1 MESKKRDYQ
10 THKASAGAGY
20 GPQNN
25 SIGVGHV
32 LPLEVI
38 DKCTN
43 RKITILMKNHTEFF
57 GTLTG
62 FDDSTMT
69 MILQEVKEFKYN
81 GKERE
86 LVKEMPS
93 ILLNGAHICLMI
105 PGDDEIGPKAVAVD
119 S

>member
-10 THKASAGAGY
+10 AHKRGGAGNNY
-20 GPQNN
+20 GPQTS

-62 FDDSTMT
+62 FDDTTMT
-69 MILQEVKEFKYN
+69 MILHEVKEFKFN
-81 GKERE
+81 GKERQ
-86 LVKEMPS
+86 LIKEMPS

-105 PGDDEIGPKAVAVD
+105 PGDDEIGPKAKD
-119 S
+119 

>member
-1 MESKKRDYQ
+1 MDSKKRDYQ
-10 THKASAGAGY
+10 QAHGKKAGGSTGY
-20 GPQNN
+20 GPQSN

-43 RKITILMKNHTEFF
+43 RKLTILMKNHSEYF

-69 MILQEVKEFKYN
+69 MILHEVKEFKYD
-81 GKERE
+81 G
-86 LVKEMPS
+86 
-93 ILLNGAHICLMI
+93 
-105 PGDDEIGPKAVAVD
+105 
-119 S
+119 

>member
-10 THKASAGAGY
+10 THKSGPGNNNY
-20 GPQNN
+20 GPQSS

-69 MILQEVKEFKYN
+69 MIL
-81 GKERE
+81 
-86 LVKEMPS
+86 
-93 ILLNGAHICLMI
+93 
-105 PGDDEIGPKAVAVD
+105 
-119 S
+119 